1 MNTSTPVV
9 ILAPGHHGHGI
20 ARSLGRLGVA
30 VYGVHA
36 DGNSPAARSRYER
49 QSLVLDIDSGS
60 HAQAVTWLLSLAN
73 RIGTR
78 PILVPTDDVSCLF
91 VDDHLES
98 LREAYL
104 LPNQPP
110 GLARSLSSKESMYRL
125 CRQHG
130 VPTAETVFP
139 KTRDQ
144 VVTFAGEAEFPVMVK
159 GIDTAG
165 LKREKGVGMALARN
179 ADQLL
184 ELHDRLETPD
194 SPRLMLQEYV
204 PGDAQ
209 SVWMFN
215 GYFDSD
221 SRCLFGITGRKVRQY
236 PAYTG
241 MTSLGVCVANETVA
255 GQTTRFM
262 RALGYQG
269 ILDIGYKYDSRTGE
283 YKLLDANPRIGAS
296 FRLFVDRGG
305 TDVVRAMYRDLTGQ
319 PAQSGA
325 PREGRRWL
333 VENFDLVSSARYL
346 KDGQLSL
353 RGWFWSFRGVQEAS
367 WFALDDPA
375 PFFSMCRL
383 SLQWGLGRGRL

>member
-1 MNTSTPVV
+1 LNTATPVV
-9 ILAPGHHGHGI
+9 VLAPGHHGHGI
-20 ARSLGRLGVA
+20 VRSLGRLGVA

-49 QSLVLDIDSGS
+49 RSFVLDFDSKN
-60 HAQAVTWLLSLAN
+60 HVQAATVLLSLAKQ
-73 RIGTR
+73 IGSR
-78 PILVPTDDVSCLF
+78 PVLVPTDDVSCLL
-91 VDDHLES
+91 VDALAAT

-104 LPNQPP
+104 FPNQPP
-110 GLARSLSSKESMYRL
+110 GLAQSLSSKESMYRL

-139 KTRDQ
+139 KSRDE
-144 VVTFAGEAEFPVMVK
+144 VAAFAGEAEFPVMLK
-159 GIDTAG
+159 GIDTTG
-165 LKREKGVGMALARN
+165 LKKEKGVGMALARN
-179 ADQLL
+179 AAQLL
-184 ELHDRLETPD
+184 ELYDQLETPD

-215 GYFDSD
+215 GYFDSE
-221 SRCLFGITGRKVRQY
+221 SRCLFGMTGRKVRQY

-255 GQTTRFM
+255 GHTTRFM

-319 PAQSGA
+319 PVSASA

-333 VENFDLVSSARYL
+333 VENFDVISSLRYW
-346 KDGQLSL
+346 KDRELSL
-353 RGWFWSFRGVQEAS
+353 GGWIRSFRGVQETS

-375 PFFSMCRL
+375 PFFSMCRA
-383 SLQWGLGRGRL
+383 SLKWGPGRGQL